1 MPNTFKSGF
10 FIILYTAN
18 NMSNSHKNRKNAVPD
33 AVRGLPDQK
42 TAYGSIRAEMIRK
55 DSIVIC

>member
-1 MPNTFKSGF
+1 
-10 FIILYTAN
+10 
-18 NMSNSHKNRKNAVPD
+18 MSNSHKNRKNAVPD